1 MIYLVS
7 NQQQLLNDN
16 IYYSVISIK
25 ESLEYISNWEVIQF
39 DTETT
44 GRNPHICKI
53 LCMQFGNKKANMQI
67 VVDCTTVDPLLYK
80 ELLESKLLIGQN
92 LKFDLQFLYNIGII
106 PTKVWDTMI
115 IEQLLYLGY
124 TYTPISPEEYKEY
137 EYDFPYLMHLNKK
150 TGNYYIE
157 LSFSLKAIA
166 QKRLGINIDKTV
178 RGEII
183 WRGLDTEVIIYAAGD
198 VTYLEDIKESQ
209 EIDCNIKKCKIAASL
224 ENNFVPAISYLEF
237 CGIRLDEVKWRKKI
251 QDNEDKLNI
260 SLNLLNDWLVEKSNN
275 IPELRKFITVNL
287 QGSLW
292 DGFDLKP
299 KISLNWD
306 SSKQVIE
313 LVKLIGF
320 DVNIEDKKTGKNKE
334 SVVEKHLAK
343 QKGVDDDFLERYF
356 NYKEASKE
364 CSTYG
369 MNYINSINPK
379 TGRIHTTF
387 KQLGASSGRMSCG
400 GNQTDDD
407 LAKYKGLS
415 PSQCKHLQLQ
425 NLPAD
430 EITRSSFIPNEGNLM
445 VSADY
450 SALESRLG
458 ADIYNEEAMIKEFL
472 EGSGDIHSLVAKA
485 CFANE
490 LEGIDVKDV
499 KRLRPDLR
507 KKAKAPEFACQF
519 GGGAKAISQSLGI
532 SHKEA
537 KEIENGY
544 YNLFTGIAKFKEIGS
559 KFVRSKGYIV
569 ICKHTGHKIYW
580 GDFAKWKKYDSL
592 PEDIFKCELT
602 SDEQKEHNMAAAK
615 WDRMALNSPT
625 QGTGAAIIKYA
636 TILLFNWIINNN
648 LFGKVL
654 ICNLVHDEMVVEF
667 PKEMQDIIPNIVVKC
682 MEKAASVLCKQLPIP
697 ADPAIGDHWIH

>member
-16 IYYSVISIK
+16 IHYSVISIK

-53 LCMQFGNKKANMQI
+53 LCMQFGNKKADMQI

-115 IEQLLYLGY
+115 VEQLLYLGY

-137 EYDFPYLMHLNKK
+137 KYDFPYLMHLNKK
-150 TGNYYIE
+150 TGDYYIE

-209 EIDCNIKKCKIAASL
+209 EKDCESKKCKVAASL

-237 CGIRLDEVKWRKKI
+237 CGIRLDETKWRKKI
-251 QDNEDKLNI
+251 QDNEDKLNT
-260 SLNLLNDWLVEKSNN
+260 SLDLLNEWLVEKSNN

-320 DVNIEDKKTGKNKE
+320 DVNCGEIVFDRLCAET
-334 SVVEKHLAK
+334 LAK
-343 QKGVDDDFLERYF
+343 RFPNL
-356 NYKEASKE
+356 
-364 CSTYG
+364 
-369 MNYINSINPK
+369 SI
-379 TGRIHTTF
+379 TF
-387 KQLGASSGRMSCG
+387 CVKG
-400 GNQTDDD
+400 GNATNDATREDA
-407 LAKYKGLS
+407 LAVGIEFPIVDTGL
-415 PSQCKHLQLQ
+415 PIAGVPVEILEG
-425 NLPAD
+425 PAKQ
-430 EITRSSFIPNEGNLM
+430 
-445 VSADY
+445 
-450 SALESRLG
+450 ALEE
-458 ADIYNEEAMIKEFL
+458 ADVIL
-472 EGSGDIHSLVAKA
+472 
-485 CFANE
+485 
-490 LEGIDVKDV
+490 
-499 KRLRPDLR
+499 
-507 KKAKAPEFACQF
+507 
-519 GGGAKAISQSLGI
+519 
-532 SHKEA
+532 
-537 KEIENGY
+537 
-544 YNLFTGIAKFKEIGS
+544 
-559 KFVRSKGYIV
+559 SKGQANVETLYG
-569 ICKHTGHKIYW
+569 CGHN
-580 GDFAKWKKYDSL
+580 
-592 PEDIFKCELT
+592 IFYLFLIKC
-602 SDEQKEHNMAAAK
+602 Q
-615 WDRMALNSPT
+615 RF
-625 QGTGAAIIKYA
+625 Q
-636 TILLFNWIINNN
+636 TI
-648 LFGKVL
+648 FGKEKL
-654 ICNLVHDEMVVEF
+654 TPMFLRER
-667 PKEMQDIIPNIVVKC
+667 KE
-682 MEKAASVLCKQLPIP
+682 
-697 ADPAIGDHWIH
+697 